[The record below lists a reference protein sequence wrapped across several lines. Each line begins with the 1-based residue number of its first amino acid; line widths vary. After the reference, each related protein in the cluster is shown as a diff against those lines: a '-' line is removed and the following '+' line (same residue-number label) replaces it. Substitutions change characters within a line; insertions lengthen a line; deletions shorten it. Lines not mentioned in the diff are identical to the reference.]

1 MRSSK
6 PAILDDDDDVGY
18 LADGMT
24 SDVTFEKPET
34 TSN

>member
-6 PAILDDDDDVGY
+6 PAILDDDDVGY
-18 LADGMT
+18 LADGTT
-24 SDVTFEKPET
+24 SDVPFEKPET